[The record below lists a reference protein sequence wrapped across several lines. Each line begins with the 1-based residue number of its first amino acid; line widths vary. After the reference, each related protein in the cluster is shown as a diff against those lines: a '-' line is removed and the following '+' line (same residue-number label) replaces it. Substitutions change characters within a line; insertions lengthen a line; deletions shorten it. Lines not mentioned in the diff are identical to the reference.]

1 MVFQIFKKHRNR
13 INKLALTFDES
24 VAVSGWMDANL
35 RVWDLQSGKCV
46 RVLEGHARRVT
57 AVAVTPDGRFAL
69 SGSLDTT
76 LRVWDL
82 KAGKSLRS
90 LKGMRGQ

>member
-1 MVFQIFKKHRNR
+1 MFRGEHGFQIFKKHRNR

-57 AVAVTPDGRFAL
+57 ACRRHSRWSVC
-69 SGSLDTT
+69 SI
-76 LRVWDL
+76 
-82 KAGKSLRS
+82 GKP
-90 LKGMRGQ
+90 